1 MKKVTGIV
9 FFFIL
14 VFSTPLQ
21 AGEVIDRIVAV
32 VNDDL
37 ITLSELKETISSL
50 TTDTQ
55 TISKKEERSI
65 LEQMIEQKL
74 LEQEAKRLGI
84 TVTESEVDA
93 AIEGVKRNL
102 NLTDEQMKEVLERQ
116 NLSPESFRQQWRM
129 QILANKLIASQLKG
143 QIAITEDE
151 IRKEYEENYKQSKT
165 VDEVRIAHV
174 LIPVN
179 SPDEEEKARET
190 AEKVLK
196 LAESGYE
203 FEKLAMEYSKDSVS
217 AERGGDLGYFK
228 KGDLAKPI
236 EEAVENTPVG
246 GIVGPVRSPMGY
258 HIIKVIDKKE
268 ASEERPLEAV
278 RDEIREKFYRQ
289 KAEKALKNWIEQ
301 IKKTAYIEVKL

>member
-1 MKKVTGIV
+1 MRKVIGVV
-9 FFFIL
+9 FFFLL
-14 VFSTPLQ
+14 VSSTPLQ

-37 ITLSELKETISSL
+37 ITLSELKETIATL
-50 TTDTQ
+50 NTDTQ
-55 TISKKEERSI
+55 TISRKEERDI

-74 LEQEAKRLGI
+74 LEQEAKKLGI

-93 AIEGVKRNL
+93 AIESVKRNL

-116 NLSPESFRQQWRM
+116 NLSPESFRQQWRI

-203 FEKLAMEYSKDSVS
+203 FEKLAKEYSKDSVS

-236 EEAVENTPVG
+236 EDAVENTPVG

-278 RDEIREKFYRQ
+278 RDEIREKLYRQ